1 MREPAVPKGETAWM
15 GYYDTSHNLRFLV
28 TSKSNN
34 REFYFL
40 YEVVDGA
47 LKKLGKSRSP
57 KELEDKHKVHEWVR
71 EYDRL

>member
-1 MREPAVPKGETAWM
+1 MKEPNTPKGEVAWM
-15 GYYDTSHNLRFLV
+15 GYYDTAHNLKFLV

-34 REFYFL
+34 RDFYFL

-57 KELEDKHKVHEWVR
+57 KELEEKFNIWKKVSEA
-71 EYDRL
+71 